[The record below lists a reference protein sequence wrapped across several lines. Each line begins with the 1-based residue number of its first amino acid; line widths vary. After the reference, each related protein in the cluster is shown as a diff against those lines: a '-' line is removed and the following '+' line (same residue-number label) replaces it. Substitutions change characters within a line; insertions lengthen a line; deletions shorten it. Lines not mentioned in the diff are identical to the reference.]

1 MNLSIKRLL
10 RLVAEK
16 ILSLETVAVVLVK
29 KSETNPNIMTTT
41 NNTTT
46 QGNVTNVRLFV
57 LFVLLMLSTTGAFA
71 QTNTT
76 SVVATTSTEVS
87 ASKDAATVIN
97 TDNAV
102 ASSMDFAVWFMG
114 SKKTSNN
121 TSNGTFSK
129 KQLINS
135 GINTNS
141 VLIRSFLKKVST
153 QENGV
158 A

>member
-1 MNLSIKRLL
+1 
-10 RLVAEK
+10 
-16 ILSLETVAVVLVK
+16 
-29 KSETNPNIMTTT
+29 MTTA

-46 QGNVTNVRLFV
+46 KGNVTNVRLFV
-57 LFVLLMLSTTGAFA
+57 LFVLVMLSSTGIFA

-87 ASKDAATVIN
+87 VSKDVTMVITTEN
-97 TDNAV
+97 NV
-102 ASSMDFAVWFMG
+102 ASTMDFAVWFMG
-114 SKKTSNN
+114 SRKITNEN
-121 TSNGTFSK
+121 SNGTFSK

>member
-1 MNLSIKRLL
+1 
-10 RLVAEK
+10 
-16 ILSLETVAVVLVK
+16 
-29 KSETNPNIMTTT
+29 MTTA

-71 QTNTT
+71 QTNTA

-87 ASKDAATVIN
+87 VSNEAKMIIT
-97 TDNAV
+97 TDKAV
-102 ASSMDFAVWFMG
+102 ASTTMEFAVWFMG
-114 SKKTSNN
+114 SKKTTNDS
-121 TSNGTFSK
+121 SNGTFSK

>member
-1 MNLSIKRLL
+1 
-10 RLVAEK
+10 
-16 ILSLETVAVVLVK
+16 
-29 KSETNPNIMTTT
+29 MTTT
-41 NNTTT
+41 NNTTS
-46 QGNVTNVRLFV
+46 QTNFRLFV
-57 LFVLLMLSTTGAFA
+57 LFVLLVLSSTRAFA
-71 QTNTT
+71 QTNTA

-87 ASKDAATVIN
+87 ISKDATIVNATEN
-97 TDNAV
+97 TV
-102 ASSMDFAVWFMG
+102 AASMDFAVWFMG
-114 SKKTSNN
+114 SKKTTNN

-141 VLIRSFLKKVST
+141 VLIRSFLKKMSS

>member
-1 MNLSIKRLL
+1 MKTANNNRTQTNIK
-10 RLVAEK
+10 
-16 ILSLETVAVVLVK
+16 
-29 KSETNPNIMTTT
+29 
-41 NNTTT
+41 
-46 QGNVTNVRLFV
+46 LFV
-57 LFVLLMLSTTGAFA
+57 AFVLLVLSSTGAFA
-71 QTNTT
+71 QTTT
-76 SVVATTSTEVS
+76 ASVVATTSTQVS
-87 ASKDAATVIN
+87 VSKEAKMIITTDSSVAA
-97 TDNAV
+97 
-102 ASSMDFAVWFMG
+102 SMDFAVWFMG

-135 GINTNS
+135 GIKTNS

>member
-1 MNLSIKRLL
+1 
-10 RLVAEK
+10 
-16 ILSLETVAVVLVK
+16 
-29 KSETNPNIMTTT
+29 MTTA

-87 ASKDAATVIN
+87 VSKDATVIT

-102 ASSMDFAVWFMG
+102 ASTTMEFAVWFMG
-114 SKKTSNN
+114 SKKTTND
-121 TSNGTFSK
+121 TTNGTFSK

>member
-1 MNLSIKRLL
+1 
-10 RLVAEK
+10 
-16 ILSLETVAVVLVK
+16 
-29 KSETNPNIMTTT
+29 MTTA

-71 QTNTT
+71 QTNTA

-87 ASKDAATVIN
+87 VSNEAKMIIT
-97 TDNAV
+97 TDKAV
-102 ASSMDFAVWFMG
+102 ASTTMEFAVWFMG
-114 SKKTSNN
+114 SKKTTND
-121 TSNGTFSK
+121 TTNGTFSK

>member
-1 MNLSIKRLL
+1 
-10 RLVAEK
+10 
-16 ILSLETVAVVLVK
+16 
-29 KSETNPNIMTTT
+29 MTTANNNRTQT
-41 NNTTT
+41 NIK
-46 QGNVTNVRLFV
+46 LFV
-57 LFVLLMLSTTGAFA
+57 AFVLLVLSSTGAFA

-87 ASKDAATVIN
+87 VSKDATMTIT
-97 TDNAV
+97 TDNTV

-114 SKKTSNN
+114 SKKTSNNN

>member
-1 MNLSIKRLL
+1 
-10 RLVAEK
+10 
-16 ILSLETVAVVLVK
+16 
-29 KSETNPNIMTTT
+29 MTTA

-71 QTNTT
+71 QTNTA

-87 ASKDAATVIN
+87 VSNEAKMIIT
-97 TDNAV
+97 TDKAV
-102 ASSMDFAVWFMG
+102 ASTTMEFAVWFMG
-114 SKKTSNN
+114 SKKTTND
-121 TSNGTFSK
+121 TTNGTFSK

-153 QENGV
+153 QENGI